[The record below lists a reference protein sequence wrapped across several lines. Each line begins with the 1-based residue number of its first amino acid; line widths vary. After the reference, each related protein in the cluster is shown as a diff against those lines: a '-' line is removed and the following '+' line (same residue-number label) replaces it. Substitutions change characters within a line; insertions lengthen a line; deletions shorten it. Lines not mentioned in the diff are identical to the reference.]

1 MSTDG
6 SNSSLFARNVPG
18 MTERLGHSVVG
29 IAGCGGL
36 GSNAAVALTR
46 AGIGT
51 LILADPD
58 IVQESDL
65 NRQHFFRADIGKPK
79 LEALTGHLRAINPE
93 IQLETHTVRI
103 EPAQVPALFAEAN
116 LLIEAFDSAES
127 KEWLIEAWCAAFP
140 DRPIVCASGLA
151 GLGDTHSLRVRS
163 SGSIHFCGDGE
174 SDASMGLCSARVAIV
189 ANMQANT
196 AIELL
201 MRGSRD

>member
-116 LLIEAFDSAES
+116 LLIEAFDNAES
-127 KEWLIEAWCAAFP
+127 KEWLIEAWCGAFP

-201 MRGSRD
+201 MRGSRG